1 MSKPAD
7 IDLGASRWALP
18 VVFLIV
24 ATILV
29 IRTML
34 SPGPLFADT
43 DDAMRLVVVRDFL
56 AGQNWYDLVQ
66 HRLDT
71 PFGAEVHW
79 SRLVDLPIA
88 TIIYVL
94 TPVLG
99 AAGATIG
106 AAYIWPLTLLAALL
120 FVSAGLARRLLGS
133 AGVLP
138 ALILPALSPAIFTEF
153 VPGRIDHHNVEI
165 LLTLAI
171 AWATIEALQRPRFA
185 WLAGVL
191 CGTALAIA
199 TESLPAIAAAIL
211 VFALLWVIDAK
222 RGVQLRSFGLAFG
235 LAAMAHLAL
244 TRPPSRWLEPA
255 CDMISS
261 VYVGGALIVAIAFVV
276 VTLLP
281 TARSPWLRLLL
292 LGGLGTLGLAGLLT
306 LYPQCLAGPYGGVDL
321 WLRQNWLANIA
332 EAKPWTASV
341 VDLPVFSLAV
351 GLPVLFGL
359 AAICIRVIRIPQ
371 DRGQWLV
378 LLAFLGFA
386 GAIMLLQV
394 RGARLAV
401 MPAVP
406 AAAWVIAMAWQ
417 RFEHKRGVAST
428 ALLVLACLA
437 FSGSGIVLV
446 VAGLSAMKPSGRAQV
461 VATAQA
467 DKLPCLLPSAFADL
481 KALPPERIMTPIDL
495 GSHMLMETPHSVVSA
510 PYHRDVDGLRDT
522 FDFFSQ
528 PIDQARLILER
539 RGIGLVVTCP
549 AMAEMAGLPDRA
561 PDSFAALAE
570 KNALPAWLS
579 DVSLGGPLKIYA
591 VLPR

>member
-29 IRTML
+29 VRTIL

-99 AAGATIG
+99 APGATIG

-120 FVSAGLARRLLGS
+120 AVSAGLARRLLGS

-138 ALILPALSPAIFTEF
+138 ALVLPALSPAIFTEF
-153 VPGRIDHHNVEI
+153 VPGRIDHHSVEI

-171 AWATIEALQRPRFA
+171 AWASIEALQRPRFA

-191 CGTALAIA
+191 CATALAIA
-199 TESLPAIAAAIL
+199 TESLPAIAAAIM
-211 VFALLWVIDAK
+211 VFALLWVIDA
-222 RGVQLRSFGLAFG
+222 RRIAQLRGFGLAFG
-235 LAAMAHLAL
+235 LAAMAHLAVA
-244 TRPPSRWLEPA
+244 RPPSRWLEPA
-255 CDMISS
+255 CDMISP
-261 VYVGGALIVAIAFVV
+261 VYVGGALIVALAFVL

-281 TARSPWLRLLL
+281 TFRSPWLRLLL
-292 LGGLGTLGLAGLLT
+292 LGGLGALGLAGLLA
-306 LYPQCLAGPYGGVDL
+306 LYPQCLAGPYGGVDP

-341 VDLPVFSLAV
+341 ADLPVFSLAV

-359 AAICIRVIRIPQ
+359 AVVCIRIVRVPQ

-386 GAIMLLQV
+386 AAIMLLQV

-401 MPAVP
+401 MPAIP

-417 RFEHKRGVAST
+417 RFEHRRGVASA
-428 ALLVLACLA
+428 ALLVCACLA

-446 VAGLSAMKPSGRAQV
+446 VAGISALKPGHAQV

-467 DKLPCLLPSAFADL
+467 DKLPCLLSPAFADL
-481 KALPPERIMTPIDL
+481 RALPPERIMTPIDL
-495 GSHMLMETPHSVVSA
+495 GSHMLMETPHAVVSA
-510 PYHRDVDGLRDT
+510 PYHRDVDGLLDT
-522 FDFFSQ
+522 FNFFNQ
-528 PIDQARLILER
+528 PIDQARSILER

-561 PDSFAALAE
+561 PDSFSVLAE
-570 KNALPAWLS
+570 QNALPAWLS

>member
-1 MSKPAD
+1 MSKSAD

-18 VVFLIV
+18 IVFLIV

-29 IRTML
+29 VRTIL

-79 SRLVDLPIA
+79 SRFVDLPIA

-99 AAGATIG
+99 AGGATIG
-106 AAYIWPLTLLAALL
+106 AAYVWPLTLLAALL
-120 FVSAGLARRLLGS
+120 AVSAGLARRLLGPV
-133 AGVLP
+133 GVMP
-138 ALILPALSPAIFTEF
+138 ALVLPALSPAIFSEF

-171 AWATIEALQRPRFA
+171 VWASVEALHRPRLA

-191 CGTALAIA
+191 CATALAIA
-199 TESLPAIAAAIL
+199 TESLPAIAAAIM
-211 VFALLWVIDAK
+211 VFALLWVVDP
-222 RGVQLRSFGLAFG
+222 RRSDQLRGFGLGFG

-261 VYVGGALIVAIAFVV
+261 VYVGGALVVAIAFVA

-281 TARSPWLRLLL
+281 TTRSPWFRLVV
-292 LGGLGTLGLAGLLT
+292 LGGLGALGLAGLLT
-306 LYPQCLAGPYGGVDL
+306 LDPQCLAGPYGGVDL
-321 WLRQNWLANIA
+321 WLRQNWLTNIA
-332 EAKPWTASV
+332 EAKPWAVSV

-359 AAICIRVIRIPQ
+359 VVVCVRIVRFPQ
-371 DRGQWLV
+371 DREQWLV
-378 LLAFLGFA
+378 LLAFMAFA
-386 GAIMLLQV
+386 TAIMLLQV

-401 MPAVP
+401 MPAIP
-406 AAAWVIAMAWQ
+406 AAAWIIASAWE
-417 RFEHKRGVAST
+417 RFERRRGLIST
-428 ALLVLACLA
+428 LRLILACLA

-446 VAGLSAMKPSGRAQV
+446 VAAVSAMKPGHAQA
-461 VATAQA
+461 VAAAQA

-495 GSHMLMETPHSVVSA
+495 GSHMLLETPHSVVAA
-510 PYHRDVDGLRDT
+510 PYHRNTDGLHDT
-522 FDFFSQ
+522 FDFFNQ
-528 PIDQARLILER
+528 PIERARAILER
-539 RGIGLVVTCP
+539 RGVGLVVTCP

-561 PDSFAALAE
+561 PDSFSALAE
-570 KNALPAWLS
+570 KNALPDWLA

>member
-29 IRTML
+29 VRTIL

-88 TIIYVL
+88 TIIYLL
-94 TPVLG
+94 TPLLGSGG
-99 AAGATIG
+99 AAVG

-120 FVSAGLARRLLGS
+120 AVSAGLARRLLGPV
-133 AGVLP
+133 GVMP
-138 ALILPALSPAIFTEF
+138 ALVLPALSPAIFSEF

-171 AWATIEALQRPRFA
+171 AWASVEALQRPRFA

-191 CGTALAIA
+191 CATALAIA
-199 TESLPAIAAAIL
+199 TESLPAIAAAIV
-211 VFALLWVIDAK
+211 VFALLWVVDP
-222 RGVQLRSFGLAFG
+222 RRSDQLRGFGFSFG

-244 TRPPSRWLEPA
+244 ARPSSRWLEPA

-261 VYVGGALIVAIAFVV
+261 VYVGGALVVAIAFVA

-281 TARSPWLRLLL
+281 AARSPWLRLVV
-292 LGGLGTLGLAGLLT
+292 LGGLGALGLAGLLT
-306 LYPQCLAGPYGGVDL
+306 LYPQCLAGPYGSVDP

-332 EAKPWTASV
+332 EAKPWAASV

-351 GLPVLFGL
+351 GLPALVGL
-359 AAICIRVIRIPQ
+359 AVVCIRVIRVPQ
-371 DRGQWLV
+371 DRSQWLV

-386 GAIMLLQV
+386 AAIMLFQV

-401 MPAVP
+401 MPAIP
-406 AAAWVIAMAWQ
+406 AAAWVIAMTWQ
-417 RFEHKRGVAST
+417 RFEHKRSLART
-428 ALLVLACLA
+428 AVLVLACLA
-437 FSGSGIVLV
+437 FSGSGVVLV
-446 VAGLSAMKPSGRAQV
+446 VAGALAVIKPGRAQV
-461 VATAQA
+461 VTTAQA
-467 DKLPCLLPSAFADL
+467 DRLPCLLPPAFADL
-481 KALPPERIMTPIDL
+481 KALPRERIMTPIDL
-495 GSHMLMETPHSVVSA
+495 GSHMLLETPHSVVSA
-510 PYHRDVDGLRDT
+510 PYHRDADGVRDT

-528 PIDQARLILER
+528 PIDQARAILER

-549 AMAEMAGLPDRA
+549 AMAEMAGLPGRA

-570 KNALPAWLS
+570 RNALPAWLS